1 MGILIVPL
9 HLPGD
14 GPGLRQQQA
23 QGPTSW
29 LEAGQGFPAA
39 GSGLARVSLWPLCG
53 NTATQSEN
61 DSHSHSTLASW

>member
-23 QGPTSW
+23 QGP
-29 LEAGQGFPAA
+29 AA
-39 GSGLARVSLWPLCG
+39 GLSLARVSLRLARGWPGFPCG
-53 NTATQSEN
+53 PCAVTQPPTTPPRP
-61 DSHSHSTLASW
+61 HP